1 IIIRGGENIAC
12 LDVEGA
18 LHRHPDVLEAAAFS
32 VPDERLGEAVG
43 AAVQLVEGARITQ
56 AEMADFLKAHLAKF
70 KTPTHLWIQHD
81 VLTRGATDKIDRRAI
96 RAVCLDNQEAK
107 V

>member
-1 IIIRGGENIAC
+1 M
-12 LDVEGA
+12 EGA

-32 VPDERLGEAVG
+32 VPDERLGETVG
-43 AAVQLVEGARITQ
+43 AAVQLRADATITQ
-56 AEMADFLKAHLAKF
+56 AEMAAFLESHIAKF
-70 KTPTHLWIQHD
+70 KIPAHLWVQHD

-96 RAVCLDNQEAK
+96 RTACLDMQEAK

>member
-1 IIIRGGENIAC
+1 
-12 LDVEGA
+12 VEGA

-43 AAVQLVEGARITQ
+43 TAIQLKSGVRMTRAD
-56 AEMADFLKAHLAKF
+56 MATFLDGHLAKF
-70 KTPTHLWIQHD
+70 KIPAHMWIQHD

-96 RAVCLDNQEAK
+96 RTACLDNQEAK